1 MKKTLALTTAL
12 ALAIAAP
19 AFANTKHMSVNE
31 VFSKY
36 DTDKDG
42 ALSKSEF
49 DAKMVDKGKADQ
61 SDDKFA
67 VIDKDGNGMISKTEM
82 SAWDKKEKM

>member
-1 MKKTLALTTAL
+1 MKKTLVLTTAL
-12 ALAIAAP
+12 ALAIATP

-36 DTDKDG
+36 DTDRDG
-42 ALSKSEF
+42 KLSKTEF
-49 DAKMVDKGKADQ
+49 DQKMVDKGKADQ

-67 VIDKDGNGMISKTEM
+67 AMDKDGNGLLSKAELT
-82 SAWDKKEKM
+82 AWEKKEKM